1 MRVSPSTPVSRHPVP
16 PTPRVLL
23 LDAGRTWRGTQR
35 QLVLLALGLR
45 ERGVEPLVV
54 APPRSPL
61 LDACKRAGIATAVRP
76 MRSSFDLLAVRGL
89 RRLITAWQPTVVHAH
104 CPRTHLLAL
113 AALVGRRAAVPLVVT
128 RRRATAPRGPARFGK
143 RVARVIAISDAV
155 AAALHGAG
163 IPDARIVRIYPGV
176 RHPGAVAARDWRTEC
191 GWPADVVVAGI
202 VGPLTEPLHR
212 EALERLLRRLPART
226 QARLALVLLGGPS
239 AGAGG
244 IADMPAYRAGF
255 VHDVSAALAGL
266 DLLLHPGGAEGIGT
280 ALIEGMALRVPSVA
294 FAAGG
299 VGEII
304 RDGET
309 GLLVPAGD
317 GDALAAAVAAMV
329 EDPVR
334 RRALG
339 NAGPAR
345 ADSFGVDAMV
355 DRTLALYRELTRP
368 HAGLGQTG

>member
-1 MRVSPSTPVSRHPVP
+1 M
-16 PTPRVLL
+16 
-23 LDAGRTWRGTQR
+23 
-35 QLVLLALGLR
+35 LLALGLR

-89 RRLITAWQPTVVHAH
+89 RRLITTWRPTVVHAH
-104 CPRTHLLAL
+104 CSRTHLLAL

-128 RRRATAPRGPARFGK
+128 RRRATAPRGPARFGS

-155 AAALHGAG
+155 AAALRAAR
-163 IPDARIVRIYPGV
+163 IPDARILRIHPGV
-176 RHPGAVAARDWRTEC
+176 MSPGDVAPRDWRAEC
-191 GWPADVVVAGI
+191 GWPAERVVAGI
-202 VGPLTEPLHR
+202 VGPLTEALHR
-212 EALERLLRRLPART
+212 DTLERLMRRLPERT
-226 QARLALVLLGGPS
+226 ASRLALVLLGGAS
-239 AGAGG
+239 AGAGTTAG
-244 IADMPAYRAGF
+244 MPSYRAGF
-255 VHDVSAALAGL
+255 VHDVPAALAGL
-266 DLLLHPGGAEGIGT
+266 DLLLHPGGSEGIGT

-317 GDALAAAVAAMV
+317 GDAFAAAITALV

-345 ADSFGVDAMV
+345 ADSFGVGAMV
-355 DRTLALYRELTRP
+355 DRTLELYRDVTRQ
-368 HAGLGQTG
+368 HAGLGRTG